1 MFFPHT
7 FRMLSQRITQ
17 SVSLPL
23 TPSLC
28 LSLYLFA
35 CFVGRQFAQFSHSFQ
50 HFIYETK
57 RQKGVLQRI
66 EKPNEFKP
74 NKCRQIVHKAVR
86 RNGRKNGQNIGV
98 RTLPMSLTGLS
109 TL

>member
-7 FRMLSQRITQ
+7 FRMLNQRITQ
-17 SVSLPL
+17 SVSLFF
-23 TPSLC
+23 SLSPF

-35 CFVGRQFAQFSHSFQ
+35 CFVGRQFPQFFHSLQ

-74 NKCRQIVHKAVR
+74 NKCRQIVHKA
-86 RNGRKNGQNIGV
+86 GEETAEKWPEQ
-98 RTLPMSLTGLS
+98 LS
-109 TL
+109 AHSAYVLNWV